1 MPKSS
6 ILTQTKFSSWYKLR
20 QDLETVED
28 PYALVTNYF
37 QRLPKMKWY
46 TDPYDQ
52 TNWPTPWELIEEN
65 EYCEFNL
72 ILGMCY
78 TLQLTERFKN
88 IKPMI
93 NVALDTVNKTV
104 YYLLL
109 IEDKVYGYVEE
120 EWISATTLPKTLK
133 MQKIYSMRPQH

>member
-1 MPKSS
+1 MLKSS
-6 ILTQTKFSSWYKLR
+6 ILTQTTFSSWYKLR
-20 QDLETVED
+20 QQLETVED
-28 PYALVTNYF
+28 PLILVAKF
-37 QRLPKMKWY
+37 FHRLPRTKWY

-78 TLQLTERFKN
+78 TLQLTERFKKS
-88 IKPMI
+88 KPLI
-93 NVALDTVNKTV
+93 NVAIDTINKTV

-120 EWISATTLPKTLK
+120 EWVGATTLPKTLK
-133 MQKIYSMRPQH
+133 MQKIYSMSPLH

>member
-1 MPKSS
+1 MLKSS
-6 ILTQTKFSSWYKLR
+6 ILTQTTFSSWYKLR
-20 QDLETVED
+20 QQLETVED
-28 PYALVTNYF
+28 PLILVAKFF
-37 QRLPKMKWY
+37 QRLPRTKWY

-78 TLQLTERFKN
+78 TLQLTERFKKS
-88 IKPMI
+88 KPLI
-93 NVALDTVNKTV
+93 NVAIDTINKTV

-120 EWISATTLPKTLK
+120 EWVDATTLPKTLK
-133 MQKIYSMRPQH
+133 MQKIYSMSPLH

>member
-1 MPKSS
+1 MLKSS
-6 ILTQTKFSSWYKLR
+6 ILTQTTFSSWYKLR
-20 QDLETVED
+20 QQLETVED
-28 PYALVTNYF
+28 PFILVAKFF
-37 QRLPKMKWY
+37 QRLPRTKWY

-78 TLQLTERFKN
+78 TLQLTERFKKS
-88 IKPMI
+88 KPLI
-93 NVALDTVNKTV
+93 NVALDTINKTV

-120 EWISATTLPKTLK
+120 EWVDATTLPKTLK
-133 MQKIYSMRPQH
+133 MQKIYSMSPLH